1 MDHAFAVPLVTAH
14 VSRKETYSQIVTALT
29 ELDKASASVLDGI
42 IERVEAQRA
51 LVGAID
57 ARVVKANKWIAEI
70 AERARGGE
78 AWVSLTSTTGDATDQ
93 PTRTSIIVTAPSR
106 FPSKS
111 DEFSQFLNS
120 ALPVLHHEKKSI
132 HSTPSADKPRVT
144 PRRTQDEHDA
154 AEVELFQR
162 QEGQDDVLELFR
174 RLRGVR
180 SGRVENDEED
190 EDLDDDGD
198 YDGPTKD
205 DSAVLPSENSD
216 TIDIEN
222 GKARQEKAA
231 LQELIASLETRR
243 AAGVTT

>member
-1 MDHAFAVPLVTAH
+1 MTDEAV
-14 VSRKETYSQIVTALT
+14 
-29 ELDKASASVLDGI
+29 DG
-42 IERVEAQRA
+42 
-51 LVGAID
+51 
-57 ARVVKANKWIAEI
+57 ARVPHS
-70 AERARGGE
+70 GGG
-78 AWVSLTSTTGDATDQ
+78 TG
-93 PTRTSIIVTAPSR
+93 
-106 FPSKS
+106 
-111 DEFSQFLNS
+111 
-120 ALPVLHHEKKSI
+120 
-132 HSTPSADKPRVT
+132 
-144 PRRTQDEHDA
+144 
-154 AEVELFQR
+154 
-162 QEGQDDVLELFR
+162 
-174 RLRGVR
+174 GVR